1 MPIGTYVMA
10 TNENQRN
17 EVINQL
23 IAGLQQTRL
32 NQGLSLNQVAK
43 LSGLDQTMVGR
54 VEKRSRQPTIDT
66 LLKLS
71 DAVGA
76 DFPALLSAAIAHARP
91 AESPIQRISSPH
103 LPPTTPTQ
111 TTRPGPVTMTE
122 LATKLGLSRLTV
134 SAVLNNR
141 HEALRISDKTV
152 HRVRETASQLGYV
165 RNQLAIATKTGRTS
179 SIGIIVSHFSAE
191 WVGRILRGFLR
202 EARARNHMVV
212 IEEVSGQESEQRALT
227 KFMEQRLGGIF
238 CCNLNPDGTFPEI
251 LAETSLR
258 YSCPIVSSIS
268 HHGLPGLHV
277 DSDDRTGMTQATE
290 HLWAL
295 GHRNIAC
302 LGIDSDPQRTDYI
315 VQAVQNLGGT
325 IPEHWR
331 LVRTIDNNQLE
342 SDASQLLS
350 ASGRLP
356 TAIICATDELAAI
369 AMRAANQAG
378 LKIPADLSIVGF
390 SNERSGPLLQSKL
403 TTVAQPFEEMGKRA
417 AERLLGEMQ
426 GDTSDPTVHAVRHE
440 LLPVTLIVRDS
451 TGKAPHPARK

>member
-1 MPIGTYVMA
+1 MA
-10 TNENQRN
+10 TNDTERD
-17 EVINQL
+17 EIINQL
-23 IAGLQQTRL
+23 ISGLQQARL
-32 NQGLSLNQVAK
+32 DQRLSLNQVAK

-54 VEKRSRQPTIDT
+54 VEKRTRQPTIDT

-71 DAVGA
+71 DALGA
-76 DFPALLSAAIAHARP
+76 DFPSLLSAAIAHARP
-91 AESPIQRISSPH
+91 SEPSIQKISSPH
-103 LPPTTPTQ
+103 LPPTLPAQ

-122 LATKLGLSRLTV
+122 LAAKLGLSRLTV

-152 HRVRETASQLGYV
+152 QRVRETAAQLGYV

-191 WVGRILRGFLR
+191 WVSRTLRGFLR
-202 EARARNHMVV
+202 EARARHHMVI

-258 YSCPIVSSIS
+258 YSCPVVSSIS
-268 HHGLPGLHV
+268 HHRLPGLHV
-277 DSDDRTGMTQATE
+277 DSDDRSGMTQAAE

-295 GHRNIAC
+295 GHREIAC
-302 LGIDSDPQRTDYI
+302 LGIESDPQRTEYI
-315 VQAVQNLGGT
+315 VEAVQNLGGE

-331 LVRTIDNNQLE
+331 IVRSIDNAQLE
-342 SDASQLLS
+342 SLTKQILS
-350 ASGRLP
+350 TGDRLP
-356 TAIICATDELAAI
+356 TAILCATDELAAI
-369 AMRAANQAG
+369 AMRAAHQCG
-378 LKIPADLSIVGF
+378 LKVPTDLSIVGF
-390 SNERSGPLLQSKL
+390 SNDRSGLLLQAKL
-403 TTVAQPFEEMGKRA
+403 TTIAQPFEDMGKRA

-426 GDTSDPTVHAVRHE
+426 GDPANPPVHEVRYE
-440 LLPVTLIVRDS
+440 LLPVTLVVRES
-451 TGKAPHPARK
+451 TGKAPRPARK

>member
-390 SNERSGPLLQSKL
+390 SNE
-403 TTVAQPFEEMGKRA
+403 EMGKRA